1 MLKINE
7 LQKAIEKAGKETIM
21 GLYNH
26 MNYSEKEDINILLNR
41 ENKCCS
47 ADNIKEILTNKE
59 NTSLLYDIY
68 KYAEEAEK
76 RDLEILSK

>member
-7 LQKAIEKAGKETIM
+7 LKKAIEKAGKETIM

-47 ADNIKEILTNKE
+47 ADNIKEI
-59 NTSLLYDIY
+59 
-68 KYAEEAEK
+68 
-76 RDLEILSK
+76 

>member
-1 MLKINE
+1 MTIKNLR
-7 LQKAIEKAGKETIM
+7 KAINNAGKETIM

-41 ENKCCS
+41 EKKCCS
-47 ADNIKEILTNKE
+47 ADNIKQILTNEE
-59 NTSLLYDIY
+59 NTSLLYSIY
-68 KYAEEAEK
+68 KYAEEGEK